1 MRLTIKTPTQRRR
14 ALLTLW
20 KMLPADYDVRG
31 FFVGGPIMVTNWDL
45 IARLMAISLLAATY
59 ADCAAAIA
67 AMDRREQSA
76 RLAAGNARLV
86 KSVLLSSK
94 RTRVRHRKAA

>member
-1 MRLTIKTPTQRRR
+1 MTPTKRHRE
-14 ALLTLW
+14 LLKLW

-31 FFVGGPIMVTNWDL
+31 FFVGGPIMLTNWDL
-45 IARLMAISLLAATY
+45 IARMMAVSLLAATY

-67 AMDRREQSA
+67 AMERREQNA
-76 RLAAGNARLV
+76 RLAEGNARLV
-86 KSVLLSSK
+86 KSVLHQA